1 MPISKLSD
9 RNRLLGSSLKNI
21 NPTAIYNKVNEVVDT
36 VSFNSSTCLTKV
48 RVDFTTKTYSFIAAN
63 VAGGILSVNDDIVG
77 VGSTAIGKIV
87 AIGNTN
93 VPGQKNITFTYDVA
107 TTASFYAGESVND
120 TTSGATFDIVSHSN
134 VNDQL
139 ITLKNGNRF
148 IINDLIFHGAYDVN
162 GNPIASVKTTEFTI
176 CDAPLLTGN
185 FLATG
190 TGAGG
195 SQTTF
200 LDKVSGAF
208 SMGSNIAPS
217 NIYLSFVPLGFPG
230 YCDLYVMGMIL
241 D

>member
-21 NPTAIYNKVNEVVDT
+21 NPTAIYNKVNDLVDT

-48 RVDFTTKTYSFIAAN
+48 RVDFTTKTYSFIVTN
-63 VAGGILSVNDDIVG
+63 IIGGVLSVNDDIVG
-77 VGSTAIGKIV
+77 GGSSAVGKITAIN
-87 AIGNTN
+87 GNE
-93 VPGQKNITFTYDVA
+93 ITYTYNSSN
-107 TTASFYAGESVND
+107 TAFYVGETVND
-120 TTSGATFDIVSHSN
+120 STSGATFDIVSYSN

-176 CDAPLLTGN
+176 YDAPLLNGN

-195 SQTTF
+195 SQNKF
-200 LDKVSGAF
+200 INKALGAF
-208 SMGSNIAPS
+208 SMSNIVAPN
-217 NIYLSFVPLGFPG
+217 NIYLSFVPLTLPG